1 MMSDIARL
9 RWHCRRGTK
18 ELDLMLE
25 GFLLAQGEHLDA
37 AELQTFEQI
46 LKQEDDDLQRWLLYG
61 EPVEKAE
68 LATMIDRVRRHF
80 IER

>member
-37 AELQTFEQI
+37 TELQTFEQI
-46 LKQEDDDLQRWLLYG
+46 LKQEDDHLQRWLLYG
-61 EPVEKAE
+61 EPVEKTE
-68 LATMIDRVRRHF
+68 LATMIHRVRRHF
-80 IER
+80 IEG